1 MSAHSPDGS
10 DGPEAPEAAD
20 PVMLAVLSNR
30 GRDATPLSPDQE
42 RLLDDWVAGRLA
54 PAEAER
60 AAALTKQNTLAAER
74 VLERRLLEAAR
85 QSPPVPQGLARRVLE
100 AAPPSRTSAPAG
112 WWRAP
117 DRWRWQGLAGAIVLA
132 GVVAVVG
139 VPLWQQAMQGGES
152 MQVAMVTINDRNPL
166 FEPSDVRM
174 RGPGPQPG
182 PVVEQRF
189 HDVEVPTSILKG
201 LLAAAASPR
210 SAASREIEPYLSMS
224 GDGRPAHVIVDA
236 ALKAKIDASAG
247 GEPMLVR
254 IYDLEDPRAADIRP
268 LVGQLPK
275 GRRIYL
281 LTLKP

>member
-1 MSAHSPDGS
+1 MSAHPPDGS
-10 DGPEAPEAAD
+10 DGPEAVD

-30 GRDATPLSPDQE
+30 GRDATLLSSDQE

-60 AAALTKQNTLAAER
+60 AAALAKQNTLAAER

-85 QSPPVPQGLARRVLE
+85 QSPAVPQDLAGRVLK
-100 AAPPSRTSAPAG
+100 AAPLSTTSAPAG
-112 WWRAP
+112 WWRSL
-117 DRWRWQGLAGAIVLA
+117 DRWRWQGLAGAVVLA

-139 VPLWQQAMQGGES
+139 VPLWQQTMQGGGS
-152 MQVAMVTINDRNPL
+152 LQVAMVTINDRNPL
-166 FEPSDVRM
+166 FESSDVRM

-189 HDVEVPTSILKG
+189 HDIEVPTSILKG
-201 LLAAAASPR
+201 LLATAASPR
-210 SAASREIEPYLSMS
+210 SAASREIEPYLSMT
-224 GDGRPAHVIVDA
+224 GDGRPSHVIVDS

-247 GEPMLVR
+247 SERMLVR
-254 IYDLEDPRAADIRP
+254 IYDLEDPRTADIRP
-268 LVGQLPK
+268 LVGSLPK

>member
-1 MSAHSPDGS
+1 MSEHPPDGS
-10 DGPEAPEAAD
+10 DGPEVVD

-30 GRDATPLSPDQE
+30 GRDGALLSADQE

-54 PAEAER
+54 PEQAER
-60 AAALTKQNTLAAER
+60 AAALAKQNTLAAER
-74 VLERRLLEAAR
+74 LLERRLLEAAR
-85 QSPPVPQGLARRVLE
+85 QSPTVPQDLEERVLK
-100 AAPPSRTSAPAG
+100 AAPLSRTSAAAG
-112 WWRAP
+112 WWRSLG
-117 DRWRWQGLAGAIVLA
+117 RWRWQGLAGAVVLA

-139 VPLWQQAMQGGES
+139 VPLWQQTMQGGES

-224 GDGRPAHVIVDA
+224 GDGRPAHVIVDS
-236 ALKAKIDASAG
+236 ALKAKIDASAD
-247 GEPMLVR
+247 GERMLVR

>member
-1 MSAHSPDGS
+1 MSAHPPDGS
-10 DGPEAPEAAD
+10 DGPEAVD

-30 GRDATPLSPDQE
+30 GRDATLLSPDQE

-54 PAEAER
+54 PEQAER
-60 AAALTKQNTLAAER
+60 AAALAKQNTLAAER
-74 VLERRLLEAAR
+74 LLERRLLEAAR
-85 QSPPVPQGLARRVLE
+85 QSPTVPQDLEERVLK
-100 AAPPSRTSAPAG
+100 AAPLSRISAAAG
-112 WWRAP
+112 WWRSLG
-117 DRWRWQGLAGAIVLA
+117 RWRWQGLAGAVVLA

-139 VPLWQQAMQGGES
+139 VPLWQQTMQGGS

-224 GDGRPAHVIVDA
+224 GDGRPAHVIVDS
-236 ALKAKIDASAG
+236 ALKAKIDASAD
-247 GEPMLVR
+247 GERMLVR

>member
-1 MSAHSPDGS
+1 MSAHPPDGS
-10 DGPEAPEAAD
+10 DEPEAVD

-30 GRDATPLSPDQE
+30 GREATLLTSDQE

-60 AAALTKQNTLAAER
+60 AAALTKQNSLAAER

-85 QSPPVPQGLARRVLE
+85 QSPPVPQDLTARVLKASP
-100 AAPPSRTSAPAG
+100 AAKTSASGG
-112 WWRAP
+112 WWRSL
-117 DRWRWQGLAGAIVLA
+117 DRWRWQGLAGAVVLA

-139 VPLWQQAMQGGES
+139 VPLWQQAMQGGDS
-152 MQVAMVTINDRNPL
+152 MQVAMVTINDRNAL

-201 LLAAAASPR
+201 LLAAAAAPR

-224 GDGRPAHVIVDA
+224 GDGRPVHVIVDS
-236 ALKAKIDASAG
+236 ALKAKIDAG
-247 GEPMLVR
+247 GDAERMLVR
-254 IYDLEDPRAADIRP
+254 IYDLEDPRTADIRP

>member
-1 MSAHSPDGS
+1 MSAHPPDGS
-10 DGPEAPEAAD
+10 DEPEAVD

-30 GRDATPLSPDQE
+30 GRDATLLSSDQE
-42 RLLDDWVAGRLA
+42 QLLDDWVAGRLA

-60 AAALTKQNTLAAER
+60 AAALVKQNTLAAER

-85 QSPPVPQGLARRVLE
+85 QSPTVPQDLAARILKTSP
-100 AAPPSRTSAPAG
+100 AAKASPSRS
-112 WWRAP
+112 WWRSL
-117 DRWRWQGLAGAIVLA
+117 DRWRWQGLAGAVVLA

-139 VPLWQQAMQGGES
+139 VPLWQQAMQGGDS

-224 GDGRPAHVIVDA
+224 GDGRPAHVIVDS
-236 ALKAKIDASAG
+236 ALKAKIDASAD
-247 GEPMLVR
+247 GERMLVR
-254 IYDLEDPRAADIRP
+254 IYDLEDPRTADIRP
-268 LVGQLPK
+268 LVGSLPK

>member
-1 MSAHSPDGS
+1 MSAHPTEGS
-10 DGPEAPEAAD
+10 DGPEAAD
-20 PVMLAVLSNR
+20 PVMSAVLSNR
-30 GRDATPLSPDQE
+30 GRAATPLSPDEE

-60 AAALTKQNTLAAER
+60 AASLTRQNSLAAER

-85 QSPPVPQGLARRVLE
+85 QSPPVPQELEARVLRASLPTK
-100 AAPPSRTSAPAG
+100 AAPSGA
-112 WWRAP
+112 WWRP
-117 DRWRWQGLAGAIVLA
+117 LGRWQWTTIAGALA
-132 GVVAVVG
+132 LVAIVAVVG
-139 VPLWQQAMQGGES
+139 VPLWQQATQGGDS
-152 MQVAMVTINDRNPL
+152 MQVAMVTIADRNAL

-189 HDVEVPTSILKG
+189 HDVDVPIGILKG
-201 LLAAAASPR
+201 LLAAAAAPR

-224 GDGRPAHVIVDA
+224 GDGRPAHVVVDS
-236 ALKAKIDASAG
+236 ALKAKIEAG
-247 GEPMLVR
+247 ADGERMPVR